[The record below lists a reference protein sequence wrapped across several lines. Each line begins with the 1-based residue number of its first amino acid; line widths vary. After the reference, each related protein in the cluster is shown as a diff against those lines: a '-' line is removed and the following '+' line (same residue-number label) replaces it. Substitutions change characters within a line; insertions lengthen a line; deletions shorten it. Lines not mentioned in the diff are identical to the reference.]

1 MRNCRNMRGFVQN
14 GTMALLLLFFLVTC
28 TNFDACGAR
37 RVRHLGSS
45 HHHDHGVGGPKPSP
59 SPPPS
64 PLSPSPPPPSMS
76 NLTSTLDRPALS
88 GTVFNVVDFGASG
101 DGVTDDTKAF
111 ENTWQAA
118 CKEGG
123 GSTVLVPQNLQFL
136 VGPISFAGANCAPNM
151 VFQLDGTILAPTNH
165 NIWGADLSTWLQ
177 FKNLKGLT
185 IQGQGTI
192 EGQGSTWWNS
202 ASEAY
207 DNPGENS
214 EMVELMPSNRPTAL
228 RISGSNNVAVA
239 GITIQN
245 SPQFHLKFD
254 SCQVVEVHGVTI
266 SSPGNSPNTDGIH
279 LQNSQG
285 VSIHNTNLACGDD
298 CISIQTGSSNV
309 FIQNVNCGPGHG
321 ISIGGL
327 GKGNTQATVSDV
339 TVQDVTISGTTNGV
353 RIKTW
358 QGGSGSVKNIRYSN
372 VRVSEVQK
380 PIVIDQFYCDHTMC
394 TNQTSAVAL
403 SDITYQNIR
412 GTYTLQPVYLA
423 CSDAIPCSNIYLDDI
438 ELQPSIDN
446 SHVYAPFC
454 WKAYGDLRAPTEPP
468 ISCLQSGKP

>member
-1 MRNCRNMRGFVQN
+1 MRKRGNMRGFVQN
-14 GTMALLLLFFLVTC
+14 GTIALLLLFFLVTC
-28 TNFDACGAR
+28 TNFDACGGR

-45 HHHDHGVGGPKPSP
+45 HHHHHGVGGRSRAL
-59 SPPPS
+59 
-64 PLSPSPPPPSMS
+64 LSRQAP
-76 NLTSTLDRPALS
+76 R
-88 GTVFNVVDFGASG
+88 G

-111 ENTWQAA
+111 ENTWKAA

-151 VFQLDGTILAPTNH
+151 VFQ
-165 NIWGADLSTWLQ
+165 
-177 FKNLKGLT
+177 
-185 IQGQGTI
+185 
-192 EGQGSTWWNS
+192 
-202 ASEAY
+202 
-207 DNPGENS
+207 GENS

-327 GKGNTQATVSDV
+327 GKGNSQATVSDV

-380 PIVIDQFYCDHTMC
+380 PIVIDQFYCDHTTC

-423 CSDAIPCSNIYLDDI
+423 CSDAIPCSNIHLDDI
-438 ELQPSIDN
+438 ELQPSIEN

-468 ISCLQSGKP
+468 ISCLQSGNP